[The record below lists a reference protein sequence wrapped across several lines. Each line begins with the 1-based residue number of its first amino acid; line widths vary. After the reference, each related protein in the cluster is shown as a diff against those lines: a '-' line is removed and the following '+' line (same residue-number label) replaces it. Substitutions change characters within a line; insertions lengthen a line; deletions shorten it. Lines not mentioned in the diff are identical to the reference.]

1 MRLRNGEQC
10 EEWIFHTAVCVC
22 CLPQNRLCAKCSAE
36 MGSSMAEFEIYRR
49 EKKYHIHEIII
60 KWIVDI
66 AMVVCLSFLLA
77 VYMLGKTTVVG
88 HSMEPTLYNDDNV
101 LIDKVSYCFKKPQR
115 YDVIIFEPA
124 IANVSKYYVKRIIGL
139 PGETVQIIDGVVY
152 IDGEPL
158 EDDIIYSLKLTD
170 ENGGRIEP
178 EKIYNAGLASEPVEL
193 GYDEYFV
200 LGDNRNNSE
209 DSRFANVGNVK
220 YSSIIGRIW
229 AVSSPFGRMGIIE

>member
-1 MRLRNGEQC
+1 
-10 EEWIFHTAVCVC
+10 
-22 CLPQNRLCAKCSAE
+22 
-36 MGSSMAEFEIYRR
+36 MAEFEIYRR

-77 VYMLGKTTVVG
+77 TYMLGKTTVVG
-88 HSMEPTLYNDDNV
+88 HSMEPTLYNDDHV
-101 LIDKVSYCFKKPQR
+101 LIDKVSYCFKEPQR

-139 PGETVQIIDGVVY
+139 PGETVQIVDGVVY

-158 EDDIIYSLKLTD
+158 EDDIIYSFMLED
-170 ENGGRIEP
+170 ENGEEITP
-178 EKIYNAGLASEPVEL
+178 EKIFNAGLASEPVEL

-229 AVSSPFGRMGIIE
+229 AISSPFGRMGLIK

>member
-1 MRLRNGEQC
+1 
-10 EEWIFHTAVCVC
+10 
-22 CLPQNRLCAKCSAE
+22 
-36 MGSSMAEFEIYRR
+36 MAEFEIYRR

-77 VYMLGKTTVVG
+77 TYMLGKTTVVG
-88 HSMEPTLYNDDNV
+88 HSMEPTLYNDDHV
-101 LIDKVSYCFKKPQR
+101 LIDKVSYCFKEPQR

-158 EDDIIYSLKLTD
+158 EDDIIYSFKLKD
-170 ENGGRIEP
+170 ENGDEIAP
-178 EKIYNAGLASEPVEL
+178 EKIFNAGLASEPVEL

-229 AVSSPFGRMGIIE
+229 AISSPFGRMGIIK

>member
-1 MRLRNGEQC
+1 
-10 EEWIFHTAVCVC
+10 
-22 CLPQNRLCAKCSAE
+22 
-36 MGSSMAEFEIYRR
+36 MAEFEIYRR
-49 EKKYHIHEIII
+49 EKKYHLHEIII

-77 VYMLGKTTVVG
+77 TYMLGKTTVVG

-101 LIDKVSYCFKKPQR
+101 LIDKVSYCFKEPQR
-115 YDVIIFEPA
+115 YDVIIFEPN

-158 EDDIIYSLKLTD
+158 KDDIIYSFKLTD
-170 ENGGRIEP
+170 ENGDEIEP

-220 YSSIIGRIW
+220 YSSIIGKIW
-229 AVSSPFGRMGIIE
+229 AISSPFGRMGIIE